1 MKGLNLFFS
10 FWLLATP
17 AFGAMTEAGCKAKVK
32 AAVQTETGATVAEG
46 TFNVL
51 LSLCKG
57 ILDEI
62 KQNGE
67 VMPGT
72 FKDGQS
78 KSVTGVGVIQ

>member
-1 MKGLNLFFS
+1 MKCLNYFFS
-10 FWLLATP
+10 FWLVATP

-32 AAVQTETGATVAEG
+32 AAVQAETGATVTEG

-67 VMPGT
+67 ILPNTFTNSAGAVSGT
-72 FKDGQS
+72 GK
-78 KSVTGVGVIQ
+78 IQ